1 MDQLFGL
8 QHRRNISSI
17 PRLSLFGRLFE
28 TPSRE
33 TPPLTRGRI
42 ATYFVDVIL

>member
-1 MDQLFGL
+1 MGVVVVADYLK
-8 QHRRNISSI
+8 
-17 PRLSLFGRLFE
+17 